1 MLVRDVK
8 KTIPHRDIAKAG
20 VPPVLVELHAMDV
33 VILYKNICKVAY
45 MNKRQLTSPFPW

>member
-8 KTIPHRDIAKAG
+8 KTILHHDIMKAG
-20 VPPVLVELHAMDV
+20 VLPVLVELHAMDV

-45 MNKRQLTSPFPW
+45 MNKRQVTLPLPW

>member
-8 KTIPHRDIAKAG
+8 KMILHRDITKAG
-20 VPPVLVELHAMDV
+20 VLPVLVKLHAMDM